1 MATTTN
7 AENVRQYKNRFSLN
21 VEQITCLKKLRIY
34 LQIANELHNDVLRY
48 RKFSF
53 GQVDPFYCKILTSSA
68 KSNVQMTCAHLIE
81 LTFIYN

>member
-21 VEQITCLKKLRIY
+21 VEQITCLKKLRIN

-48 RKFSF
+48 R
-53 GQVDPFYCKILTSSA
+53 
-68 KSNVQMTCAHLIE
+68 
-81 LTFIYN
+81 